1 MLHGVFRGRPTA
13 SGILRVSLVG
23 VSHAVDRPNP
33 LVADRVDADRLRRAE
48 PGTKARPRPSAE
60 RARWKVAVAARPAL
74 FCEILSSKLH
84 DEPDLEIAGAA
95 RDEEEVRLL
104 LTRTRPA
111 VLLFDYEGL
120 GPSAELAIRRL
131 RRTARST
138 RILVLATRSGDETL
152 ERVLRAGA
160 AGLVG
165 KQQPFATLVRAI
177 RAVAAGELWAN
188 RVATAHVVERLAV
201 PASGGR
207 EPDERLTEREWEIV
221 DAVGQGIRNKEIGRR
236 LKISEKTVKSHLN
249 NIFRKLRVDNRFA
262 VGLYSLDRNRSNT

>member
-1 MLHGVFRGRPTA
+1 VDPSNPLVTDRLAPARLRRPAAAT
-13 SGILRVSLVG
+13 RP
-23 VSHAVDRPNP
+23 RPNP
-33 LVADRVDADRLRRAE
+33 SPTA
-48 PGTKARPRPSAE
+48 T
-60 RARWKVAVAARPAL
+60 RWKIGVAARPAL
-74 FCEILSSKLH
+74 FCEILSSKLQ
-84 DEPDLEIAGAA
+84 DEPDLEIAGVA
-95 RDEEEVRLL
+95 RDEEEVRTLV
-104 LTRTRPA
+104 TKSRPA

-131 RRTARST
+131 RRTARGT
-138 RILVLATRSGDETL
+138 RILVLAARSGDETL
-152 ERVLRAGA
+152 ERILRAGA

-188 RVATAHVVERLAV
+188 RLATAHVVERLAV
-201 PASGGR
+201 PQPGGR

-221 DAVGQGIRNKEIGRR
+221 DAVGQGIRNKEIGKR

-262 VGLYSLDRNRSNT
+262 VGLYSLERNRTNT